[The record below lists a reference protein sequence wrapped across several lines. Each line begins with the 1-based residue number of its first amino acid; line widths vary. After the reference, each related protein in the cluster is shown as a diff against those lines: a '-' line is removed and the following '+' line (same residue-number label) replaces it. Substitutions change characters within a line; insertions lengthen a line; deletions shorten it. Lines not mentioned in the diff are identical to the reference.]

1 MEDPDLGDTSIR
13 IMHDV
18 APDVPS
24 GGTKARIQEPGLI
37 TGLTTLQP

>member
-18 APDVPS
+18 APDELS
-24 GGTKARIQEPGLI
+24 EGTKARIQEPGLI